1 MVWNF
6 LKQTT
11 IYSVFEYID
20 RIKQKKYYNTTEN
33 KMIQD
38 LIILG
43 IEVMKKEMVSEK
55 RVVSSDL

>member
-1 MVWNF
+1 M
-6 LKQTT
+6 KQTT